1 MGRVFKENSVLE
13 RVYETWMSDSGR
25 SEDLFTF
32 IKHVP
37 LAGTVLDCGC
47 GSGEFTRL
55 CAPYVDTIIGIDV
68 SQTMID
74 KACAMTKDDNVS
86 YHVMDM
92 ATFSFPHTFHRIIAM
107 NDVLNFCTS
116 LDQLKQVVN
125 QVYTHL
131 VRGGT
136 FTFDV
141 HHPQRMDEEG
151 YSESGVLAGIDY
163 EYMLQK
169 EDNHLIHT
177 FVWYENDYPTLE
189 TITQTLFDESE
200 LREVFNDQ
208 CWELTVMGDD
218 WIEGFHPCEKWM
230 IHARRKA

>member
-13 RVYETWMSDSGR
+13 RVYETWMSDSG
-25 SEDLFTF
+25 SSDDLFSF
-32 IKHVP
+32 INRVP
-37 LAGTVLDCGC
+37 LGGTVLDCGC

-55 CAPYVDTIIGIDV
+55 CAPYVDLIVGIDV
-68 SQTMID
+68 SSTMIH
-74 KACAMTKDDNVS
+74 KAQAMTHESNVT

-92 ATFSFPHTFHRIIAM
+92 ATFHFPHPFNRIIAM
-107 NDVLNFCTS
+107 NDVLNFTSS
-116 LDQLKQVVN
+116 LDQLKQVVH

-131 VRGGT
+131 EVGGT
-136 FTFDV
+136 FSFDV
-141 HHPQRMDEEG
+141 HHPERMDEEG

-169 EDNHLIHT
+169 EGQHLIHT

-189 TITQTLFDESE
+189 TITQTLYNENE
-200 LREVFNDQ
+200 LKEVFNDRL
-208 CWELTVMGDD
+208 WELTIIGDD

-230 IHARRKA
+230 IHARRIA